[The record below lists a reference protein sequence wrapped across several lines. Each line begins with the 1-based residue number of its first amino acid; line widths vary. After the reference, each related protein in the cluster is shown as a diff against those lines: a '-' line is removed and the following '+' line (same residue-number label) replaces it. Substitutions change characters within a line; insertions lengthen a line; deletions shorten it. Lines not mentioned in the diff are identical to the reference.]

1 MTIWETILI
10 YLCAVNFIAFILY
23 GRDKHKA
30 ERHEWRIPE
39 NTLLLFSALGG
50 GIGSGL
56 AMKYYHHKTR
66 HLKFQFF
73 VPFFNIVWIIG
84 LTYFIMHTKG

>member
-1 MTIWETILI
+1 MTIWKILLI
-10 YLCAVNFIAFILY
+10 YLCAINLIAFVLY
-23 GRDKHKA
+23 GRDKRKA

-56 AMKYYHHKTR
+56 AMKIFHHKTR
-66 HLKFQFF
+66 HRKFQFF
-73 VPFFNIVWIIG
+73 VPFFTILWIIG
-84 LTYFIMHTKG
+84 LTYFTMHTKG